1 MECKILKENPIE
13 TLKTEDR
20 LHPIFSA
27 VGCLRLMEMKNS
39 DRYLFSTLGNL
50 ERKIERVKEDH
61 DTSQNLEEVKKI
73 LSKYNY
79 QERDIE
85 ESYCLLKLYGYT
97 LPDVEDSKVSKIL

>member
-1 MECKILKENPIE
+1 
-13 TLKTEDR
+13 
-20 LHPIFSA
+20 
-27 VGCLRLMEMKNS
+27 MKNS

-97 LPDVEDSKVSKIL
+97 LPDVEDSKVSKILKCFIICNTLVHLNSLPYNFLI